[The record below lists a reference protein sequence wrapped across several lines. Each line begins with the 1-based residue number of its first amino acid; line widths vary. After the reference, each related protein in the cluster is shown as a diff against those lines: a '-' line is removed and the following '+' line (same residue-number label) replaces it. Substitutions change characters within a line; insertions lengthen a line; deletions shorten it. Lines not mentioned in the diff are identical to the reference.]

1 MKDKI
6 LKEVME
12 WYDNHEEK
20 NDVYIEDF
28 VDLVID
34 KTTNA
39 LLDEINDELKVEFNK
54 GNLKH
59 LCWLPEDSCI
69 LWPAPYPRRKQRQHI
84 LQALTAICEVF
95 WNALPLLIPP
105 QQLYS

>member
-1 MKDKI
+1 
-6 LKEVME
+6 ME

-28 VDLVID
+28 IDLVID

-39 LLDEINDELKVEFNK
+39 LLDEINDELKVEFDK

-59 LCWLPEDSCI
+59 PFIISSD
-69 LWPAPYPRRKQRQHI
+69 YY
-84 LQALTAICEVF
+84 
-95 WNALPLLIPP
+95 
-105 QQLYS
+105 LYLKLKEIKNKFIKTKKLDTSDEEATTEKFEE

>member
-12 WYDNHEEK
+12 WYDNLEEK

-59 LCWLPEDSCI
+59 PFIISSD
-69 LWPAPYPRRKQRQHI
+69 YY
-84 LQALTAICEVF
+84 
-95 WNALPLLIPP
+95 
-105 QQLYS
+105 LYLKLKEIKYKFIKTKKFDTSDKKFITEKFEE